1 MWCLGPTL
9 PEQKYNNKDYNTT
22 NKQLYPLFMCGY
34 DFNSEGSKFTPNPED
49 VTMFRHL
56 SFFAVLSAI
65 VLASGQARAGGPP
78 MLCLPIDGV
87 TAENVDECTKLLTA
101 KLESKLFPKAE
112 EFRPI
117 EIRQFGDQ
125 WYLTFYFADDVAL
138 SEVEAAL
145 EGSSFSIPRDRL
157 HIFGHVVLEIDAG
170 AIPSKELVAGLEALE
185 LVSVGASEATPN
197 HLLLTVDMPYPEKDF
212 RAVPEAIDDS
222 SFQPNDL
229 SSDLSAESSTPATA
243 EQLPNYNAFQE
254 VLAKRDAKLS
264 DIRWTTA
271 FACRS
276 VGGVAVPQ
284 ADGKLSKTAQ
294 AAISR

>member
-1 MWCLGPTL
+1 
-9 PEQKYNNKDYNTT
+9 
-22 NKQLYPLFMCGY
+22 
-34 DFNSEGSKFTPNPED
+34 
-49 VTMFRHL
+49 MFRQL
-56 SFFAVLSAI
+56 SFFAVLVAI
-65 VLASGQARAGGPP
+65 WLGSSQARAGGPP

-87 TAENVDECTKLLTA
+87 TAENADECTKLLTA
-101 KLESKLFPKAE
+101 RLESKLFPKAE

-138 SEVEAAL
+138 SEVETAL
-145 EGSSFSIPRDRL
+145 EDSNFSIPRERL
-157 HIFGHVVLEIDAG
+157 HFFGHVVLEIDAG
-170 AIPSKELVAGLEALE
+170 SAPSKELVAGLEALE
-185 LVSVGASEATPN
+185 FVSVSESKAITN

-212 RAVPEAIDDS
+212 RAVPEALGDS

-229 SSDLSAESSTPATA
+229 SSDLSAKSATTVTA
-243 EQLPNYNAFQE
+243 EQLPNHNAFQE

-264 DIRWTTA
+264 DIRWTTV

-276 VGGVAVPQ
+276 VGGVAVPE